1 MLACAHETAC
11 RLLGRKSKLGS
22 PAVVVHAV
30 DRVLKEYEQGEP
42 THVSEITPRPQP
54 PVVVKKRNSAQ
65 IDGEP
70 VQHDCDMASESRAN
84 PDVSNESADK
94 SATPPPKSETGI
106 PASPPSPPPLPWGAL
121 RVEPVA
127 VIVFA
132 APGQCFQVRSGYGAP
147 AYDSL

>member
-1 MLACAHETAC
+1 MREISRRTLASSSFSSRRCFT
-11 RLLGRKSKLGS
+11 RS
-22 PAVVVHAV
+22 PI
-30 DRVLKEYEQGEP
+30 L
-42 THVSEITPRPQP
+42 TQP

-65 IDGEP
+65 IDDGEP
-70 VQHDCDMASESRAN
+70 VRHDCDMASENRAN
-84 PDVSNESADK
+84 LDVSNGSAERK

-106 PASPPSPPPLPWGAL
+106 PASPPSPLPLPWGAL

-132 APGQCFQVRSGYGAP
+132 PPGQCFQVRSGYGAP